1 VSSKK
6 SNTIKYKT
14 QNKCKPASQNMLDN
28 KERYMQRLWRVE
40 HHIFEKLLMIVKI
53 YSTFNSAMVDWFF
66 WQFA

>member
-1 VSSKK
+1 
-6 SNTIKYKT
+6 
-14 QNKCKPASQNMLDN
+14 MLDN